1 MWPSAGTAAGI
12 PVSASLRRGAQVSSV
27 ILPAHRTPVAV
38 LPHEQ
43 GAGEPNDGIVVGEKA
58 DDLGA
63 AIEQFALKSENARCA
78 ELTTFQI
85 LQSARAFRM
94 RLGCSS
100 ACRATGPRRVLL
112 SPRA

>member
-27 ILPAHRTPVAV
+27 MLPAHRTPVAV

-43 GAGEPNDGIVVGEKA
+43 GAGEPNDGIVVGEDA

-63 AIEQFALKSENARCA
+63 ALEQFALKSEKARWA
-78 ELTTFQI
+78 ELATFQI
-85 LQSARAFRM
+85 P
-94 RLGCSS
+94 RLPDALRCSS
-100 ACRATGPRRVLL
+100 ACRAPRGSAMALP